1 MKYVPN
7 GEAGLHIN
15 EEKTGNPNADIFS
28 LDATIPLMQ
37 SKDYRDRFVAEWA
50 QTKIRLSKLNR
61 MLRRYY
67 EGTLDFTPTCP
78 VQFLEKQ
85 TFAMERY
92 VEILEMRAL
101 IEKIKLPT
109 EKLMEGEI

>member
-1 MKYVPN
+1 MKYVPDGDAKLYIN
-7 GEAGLHIN
+7 GEKA
-15 EEKTGNPNADIFS
+15 GNPNADIFN
-28 LDATIPLMQ
+28 LDATILLMQ
-37 SKDYRDRFVAEWA
+37 SNDYRDRFVAEWA

-85 TFAMERY
+85 TLAMERY
-92 VEILEMRAL
+92 VEVLEMRAL

>member
-1 MKYVPN
+1 MKYVPDGDAKLYIN
-7 GEAGLHIN
+7 GK
-15 EEKTGNPNADIFS
+15 KTGNPNVDIFS
-28 LDATIPLMQ
+28 LDATIPMMQ
-37 SKDYRDRFVAEWA
+37 SRDYKDRFVAEWA

-78 VQFLEKQ
+78 VQLLVKQ

-92 VEILEMRAL
+92 IEILEMRAL

-109 EKLMEGEI
+109 EKLMEGET

>member
-1 MKYVPN
+1 MKYVPD
-7 GEAGLHIN
+7 GDAKLHIN
-15 EEKTGNPNADIFS
+15 GENAGNPNADIFS
-28 LDATIPLMQ
+28 LESTIPMMQ
-37 SKDYRDRFVAEWA
+37 SKDYRDRFIAEWA

-61 MLRRYY
+61 MLQRYY
-67 EGTLDFTPTCP
+67 DGTLDFTPTCP

-109 EKLMEGEI
+109 EKLMEGET

>member
-1 MKYVPN
+1 MKYVSDGDAGLYIN
-7 GEAGLHIN
+7 GE
-15 EEKTGNPNADIFS
+15 KVGNPSVDIFG

-37 SKDYRDRFVAEWA
+37 SKDYRDRFIAEWA

-61 MLRRYY
+61 MLQRYY
-67 EGTLDFTPTCP
+67 DGTLDFTPTCP

-92 VEILEMRAL
+92 VEVLEMRAL
-101 IEKIKLPT
+101 VEKIKLPT
-109 EKLMEGEI
+109 EKLMEGET

>member
-1 MKYVPN
+1 MKYVSDGDAGLYIN
-7 GEAGLHIN
+7 GE
-15 EEKTGNPNADIFS
+15 KVGNPSVDIFG

-37 SKDYRDRFVAEWA
+37 SKDYRDRFIAEWA

-61 MLRRYY
+61 MLSRYY
-67 EGTLDFTPTCP
+67 DGTLDFTPTCP

-92 VEILEMRAL
+92 VKVLEMRAL
-101 IEKIKLPT
+101 VEKIKLPT
-109 EKLMEGEI
+109 EKLMEGET